1 MKQLTQKEEE
11 IMDRMWDHGPLQVR
25 ELQALYDEPQPHVN
39 TLATLVKI
47 LEDKG
52 FLGHRALSARCFQ
65 YFTRISRDDYR
76 GGTLANVVNKF
87 FGRSY
92 LSAVSA
98 LVHEEKISVDELRAL
113 ISEVEAG
120 TQELKE

>member
-25 ELQALYDEPQPHVN
+25 ELQALYDEPKPHVN
-39 TLATLVKI
+39 TLGTLVKI

-65 YFTRISRDDYR
+65 YFARISRDDYR

-120 TQELKE
+120 TQDK